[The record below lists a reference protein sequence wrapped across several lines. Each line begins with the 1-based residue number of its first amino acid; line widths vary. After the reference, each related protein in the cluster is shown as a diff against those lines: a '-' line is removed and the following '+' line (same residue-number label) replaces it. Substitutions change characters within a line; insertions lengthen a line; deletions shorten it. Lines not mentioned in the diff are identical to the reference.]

1 LPRIYTRTGDG
12 GETGLIDGSRT
23 LKSNPRVDVYG
34 DVDELNSVIGV
45 AIAALPD
52 GVDALHAD
60 LVGIQ
65 RDLFELG
72 ALLADPP
79 RCEALAAE
87 GPQAPPL
94 EGAALEPIID
104 RLGETLPPLRAFI
117 LPGGH
122 AGAAA
127 LHVARTVCRRT
138 ERRVVALRAAGVA
151 IPEAVVV
158 YLNRLSDL
166 LFVAARHANH
176 AAGRNDV
183 LWTGRRDESPTE

>member
-1 LPRIYTRTGDG
+1 MPRIYTRTGDG

-45 AIAALPD
+45 AIAALPE

-87 GPQAPPL
+87 GPAAPPL

-127 LHVARTVCRRT
+127 LHVARTVCRRA

-166 LFVAARHANH
+166 LFVAARNANH